1 MGIFIGIAYMLR
13 MTWLTVDEDHQH
25 GILGQL
31 YQMVGECEPCCT
43 TLYRGVSLYSS
54 PLSLCNV
61 SLFVVIVTPP
71 WCSTKQ
77 DLNRVESRLSF
88 RWYFVLQ
95 EGSVL
100 GLGSW
105 VLGLGSWVKGER
117 QGMGSGEKKAPG
129 IGGGKSGMD
138 KNGCRQGE

>member
-1 MGIFIGIAYMLR
+1 MMDICGMGIFIGIAYMLR
-13 MTWLTVDEDHQH
+13 MTWLTVDEDHQY

-31 YQMVGECEPCCT
+31 YQRVGECEPCCT
-43 TLYRGVSLYSS
+43 TLYRGVSLYSI
-54 PLSLCNV
+54 PLSLCKF

-95 EGSVL
+95 EGR
-100 GLGSW
+100 

-117 QGMGSGEKKAPG
+117 QGMGSGGEKSPRHWRG
-129 IGGGKSGMD
+129 QIWHG
-138 KNGCRQGE
+138 